1 MQRLISY
8 RSEFPILERK
18 VYLNSCSL
26 GALPRGGMAAVQGFL
41 DEWGLEGAAAWE
53 RWLKKLGRVRAAYAA
68 LLGVTPAEIAIAPS
82 VSAALS
88 AIASC
93 LDYRTR
99 PRVVSSDLDF
109 PTLLYQWQAKAPAVQ
124 LVKAAS
130 PDGVRIPLEE
140 YEQLIDAR
148 TALVAVSHVL
158 YCSHWLQDIPAL
170 ARLAHERGAYLL
182 VDVYHSAGVL
192 PVDLRAM
199 GVDFAVGG
207 SLKWL
212 CGGPGTAFL
221 YVRRDLVPAL
231 FPTVTGWFA
240 HSDPFAFATELDYA
254 PDAGRFHAGTP
265 PVASIYA
272 AHAGLELIL
281 EAGVE
286 GIRQRVGELT
296 DYLTAECLD
305 RGWTLRS
312 PLDRAERG
320 GAVFIQADQPLALA
334 QRLVEDGIVVDARGD
349 CLRVSPHFYN
359 TPGDLEALLNALTP

>member
-1 MQRLISY
+1 MQRLVSY

-26 GALPRGGMAAVQGFL
+26 GALPRAGMAAVQAFL
-41 DEWGLEGAAAWE
+41 DEWAMDGAAAWE
-53 RWLKKLGRVRAAYAA
+53 RWLKKLTRLREFYAK
-68 LLGVTPAEIAIAPS
+68 LLGVTPPEIAIVPS
-82 VSAALS
+82 VSGALS

-93 LDYRTR
+93 LDYRAR

-124 LVKAAS
+124 LVRAAT

-140 YEQLIDAR
+140 YEQLIDDR

-158 YCSHWLQDIPAL
+158 YSSHWLQDISAL
-170 ARLAHERGAYLL
+170 ARMAHARGAYLL
-182 VDVYHSAGVL
+182 VDVYHSAGVV
-192 PVDLRAM
+192 PVDLIAM
-199 GVDFAVGG
+199 GADFAVGG

-221 YVRRDLVPAL
+221 YVRRDLVQAL
-231 FPTVTGWFA
+231 FPTVTGWLA
-240 HSDPFAFATELDYA
+240 HADPFAFSTELDYA
-254 PDAGRFHAGTP
+254 PDAARFHSGSPAVG
-265 PVASIYA
+265 SIYA
-272 AHAGLELIL
+272 AHAGLEIIL
-281 EAGVE
+281 EAGVAA
-286 GIRQRVGELT
+286 IRDRVADLT

-305 RGWTLRS
+305 RGWILRS

-320 GAVFIQADQPLALA
+320 GAVFIQSDRPAALA
-334 QRLVEDGIVVDARGD
+334 QRLLEDGIVVDARGP

-359 TPGDLEALLNALTP
+359 TPGDLEALVNSLAQ